1 MTTLSSKFVYPVKK
15 PVIPTRLR
23 NWGNG
28 TIPRLRLKKSRVGVL
43 LFRPAANA
51 ADHMYDAA
59 LQDGVTLSSVGGG
72 YRSYDRQL
80 WLWNDRMTTNR
91 KEAKQ
96 PLLRRIWNGKV
107 YFLKKGAPVAIP
119 GTSNHGWGL
128 SIDFNLSDPK
138 TYAWLDKHAPKFGF
152 YMEAKPTKADGTKN
166 PYFEPWHWTKVD
178 A

>member
-1 MTTLSSKFVYPVKK
+1 MAARKTTFVYPVKK

-28 TIPRLRLKKSRVGVL
+28 TIPRLRLKKSKVGVL

-51 ADHMYDAA
+51 ADRMYDAA
-59 LQDGVTLSSVGGG
+59 FQDGVVLSSVGGG
-72 YRSYDRQL
+72 YRTYERQL

-96 PLLRRIWNGKV
+96 PLVRRVWNGKV
-107 YFLKKGAPVAIP
+107 WWLKKMAPVAQP
-119 GTSNHGWGL
+119 GFSNHGWGL
-128 SIDFNLSDPK
+128 SIDFNLADPK
-138 TYAWLDKHAPKFGF
+138 TFAWLDKHGPQFGF
-152 YMEAKPTKADGTKN
+152 YMEAKPTKSDGSKN

>member
-1 MTTLSSKFVYPVKK
+1 MAARKTTFVYPVKK

-51 ADHMYDAA
+51 ADRMYDAA
-59 LQDGVTLSSVGGG
+59 LQDCVVLSSVGGG
-72 YRSYDRQL
+72 YRTYERQL
-80 WLWNDRMTTNR
+80 WLWNDRMTRNR
-91 KEAKQ
+91 KEAKR
-96 PLLRRIWNGKV
+96 PLVRRVWNGKV
-107 YFLKKGAPVAIP
+107 WWLKKMAPVAIP